1 MPTPSNASMRTTWIA
16 VLLLSVAGA
25 NLARAQDELDE
36 APETT
41 LSEAPSAE
49 PALSPEEAD
58 KRARSLFQQG
68 RVAFEEGRYRD
79 AWDYF
84 RKAYLLSKR
93 PELLYNVG
101 QSADRLRMD
110 REALEAFRLYLKRL
124 PDAANRR
131 EVENRVRALE
141 QRLRDAGQSDA
152 TGAAAGTGSEPAEA
166 SLGDE
171 QAEPTPAALGAGE
184 DASVPAPPSDGQP
197 TRHGWYLRLAL
208 GLGLLADVISAT
220 GFDATLSSATIAGLV
235 GVGYD
240 VDQGVVVGGGLLFD
254 WGLAPKVHIGSS
266 SPDLNSANLTMLTA
280 FLDYYFAPRQDGW
293 HLLGGLAI
301 GSLTVSDPSAT
312 IGNKT
317 AGGGALI
324 AGGGYEWPVDR
335 EWAMGVL
342 GRLVL
347 GRMSQ
352 SSRSHT
358 IFAPSVAFTAA
369 WY

>member
-16 VLLLSVAGA
+16 VLLLGVAGA
-25 NLARAQDELDE
+25 GIARAQDELNE

-41 LSEAPSAE
+41 LSEAPSE
-49 PALSPEEAD
+49 QPALSSEEAD
-58 KRARSLFQQG
+58 KRARLLFEQG
-68 RVAFEEGRYRD
+68 RAAFEEGRYRD

-141 QRLRDAGQSDA
+141 QRLRDAGSSPEAKGA
-152 TGAAAGTGSEPAEA
+152 TAGEGPTET

-171 QAEPTPAALGAGE
+171 KAEPTPAALGSDEGA
-184 DASVPAPPSDGQP
+184 VPAPPGDGQP
-197 TRHGWYLRLAL
+197 TRSGWYLRLAL
-208 GLGLLADVISAT
+208 GVGLLGDAISGN
-220 GFDATLSSATIAGLV
+220 GFDATLGSATLSGLV
-235 GVGYD
+235 CFGHD
-240 VDQGVVVGGGLLFD
+240 VDKGVVLGGGLLFD
-254 WGLAPKVHIGSS
+254 WSLAPKLHSGSTS
-266 SPDLNSANLTMLTA
+266 LDLDSANLSMLAA
-280 FLDYYFAPRQDGW
+280 FVDYYFAPREDGW
-293 HLLGGLAI
+293 HLLGALAV
-301 GSLTVSDPSAT
+301 GSLSVSDPSAT

-324 AGGGYEWPVDR
+324 AGGGYEWPLDR
-335 EWAMGVL
+335 EWALGVL

-347 GRMSQ
+347 ARMGQ
-352 SSRSHT
+352 SGRSHT
-358 IFAPSVAFTAA
+358 LFAPSVAFTAA